1 MTPGSPAIHQRL
13 SLCPRCLMQ
22 LDGLYIRKQAL
33 GTIAK
38 DALLNWNVGRYK
50 QNYREQRECGAR
62 EDA

>member
-1 MTPGSPAIHQRL
+1 
-13 SLCPRCLMQ
+13 MQ